1 MLSNDLRKRIAAL
14 NRKDLTDGQGGGRV
28 PDEATRPEAAPR
40 PDTARR
46 PDAAPRPDAVQQG
59 SSGPASPGRA
69 TSRDARLSLP
79 LEAVATGE
87 VVAND
92 LGVFLCID
100 RGVPELLP
108 SAGDAFRRRFVRSV
122 EMAGSPDSEAEL
134 TPSLLPMAEALPED
148 LLFVDIEATGL
159 TSGTPLFLIGAL
171 GLMDGDLRV
180 CQLLAR
186 DYSEEAALLDHFSGL
201 MSKASVVVSFNGK
214 TYDLPYIRDRS
225 AFCGVRIDLPETHL
239 DLLHESRRRWRDQ
252 LPNCRLQTLERH
264 ICRRVRTGDI
274 PGDQIGDAYHRFVR
288 TGNAVD
294 IRDILQHNA
303 LDLITL
309 AELTVHIL
317 EGRAS

>member
-14 NRKDLTDGQGGGRV
+14 NRRDLSGQTDPDPGRV
-28 PDEATRPEAAPR
+28 MSARAEGAPS
-40 PDTARR
+40 DGTNQVSA
-46 PDAAPRPDAVQQG
+46 
-59 SSGPASPGRA
+59 GRA
-69 TSRDARLSLP
+69 TFQDARLSLP
-79 LEAVATGE
+79 LEAVAAGE
-87 VVAND
+87 MVTND
-92 LGVFLCID
+92 LGRFLRID
-100 RGVPELLP
+100 KRLPELLP
-108 SAGDAFRRRFVRSV
+108 SAGDAFRRRFIRSV
-122 EMAGSPDSEAEL
+122 ETAGGADPEAEL
-134 TPSLLPMAEALPED
+134 TPSLLPMAKARPED

-171 GLMDGDLRV
+171 GLMDGDLKV
-180 CQLLAR
+180 AQLLAR
-186 DYSEEAALLDHFSGL
+186 DYSEEAALLAHFSGM
-201 MSKASVVVSFNGK
+201 MSGASVVVSFNGK

-225 AFCGVRIDLPETHL
+225 AFCGVRIDLPEVHL

-274 PGDQIGDAYHRFVR
+274 PGDQIGDAYHRFVQ

-309 AELTVHIL
+309 AELMVHLL